1 MWVAYNIGKVEFSW
15 DASTDSDGGPVSYN
29 VFINDTLTNSWE
41 LVAQADTAT
50 GFRRTLGLG
59 NAELRTQKT
68 ISLPNG
74 TYQFGVQAIDGTG
87 RTSEFSTITETLELH
102 DAPTWISADK
112 VGDDIALSWNPHA
125 DNDIDFYKIYRN
137 SRTEPLIVYQDST
150 SGTSFTVQGL
160 SYENYYSFYITA
172 VDTSGSESA
181 YSEASEVEFRYIL
194 SEVEG
199 FSATPG
205 WLGDVEWG
213 DFDSDGDLD
222 LIVAGTKT
230 NPAEFHTSL
239 YRNDGNSEFNYIGNA
254 FDPSWYNVD
263 VSFIDF
269 NNDGRLDVLASRQV
283 DSRLY
288 IKDQANWYSA
298 SNIFLM
304 DSPESHVVGDVNG
317 DGYDDVIMTG
327 YPNSQSTTKLYL
339 NKTDDSGFS
348 TDTVNTFIGVNNSN
362 LALGDFDNDGDLDLA
377 LTGRNYNTNTNY
389 SKIYTNDGKGYL
401 QIQEFQL
408 QPLIYHMLI
417 GVISTMTGF

>member
-1 MWVAYNIGKVEFSW
+1 M
-15 DASTDSDGGPVSYN
+15 
-29 VFINDTLTNSWE
+29 
-41 LVAQADTAT
+41 
-50 GFRRTLGLG
+50 
-59 NAELRTQKT
+59 
-68 ISLPNG
+68 
-74 TYQFGVQAIDGTG
+74 
-87 RTSEFSTITETLELH
+87 
-102 DAPTWISADK
+102 
-112 VGDDIALSWNPHA
+112 
-125 DNDIDFYKIYRN
+125 
-137 SRTEPLIVYQDST
+137 
-150 SGTSFTVQGL
+150 
-160 SYENYYSFYITA
+160 
-172 VDTSGSESA
+172 
-181 YSEASEVEFRYIL
+181 
-194 SEVEG
+194 
-199 FSATPG
+199 
-205 WLGDVEWG
+205 
-213 DFDSDGDLD
+213 D

-377 LTGRNYNTNTNY
+377 LTGRNYNTNNY
-389 SKIYTNDGKGYL
+389 SKIYTMMVRG
-401 QIQEFQL
+401 
-408 QPLIYHMLI
+408 IYRFRNFNYSL
-417 GVISTMTGF
+417 